1 MFRGIAL
8 FLLVVGVC
16 CAGAAA
22 QTGAP
27 AQLDIQGHRGARGLM
42 PENSMPAFR
51 KALRLH
57 VPTLELDL
65 QLTQDH
71 VFVVHHD
78 AKLDPKRCLYDDGH
92 KVEKQAI
99 DQLRYDA
106 LAHIDCGR
114 LVDPRFPKQ
123 QTVAGTRIPRLQDV
137 LALARSADYPVQL
150 SVEIKWSKHRDGLTE
165 AGYARQLL
173 TLLKE
178 YGLAQRTIVQSFHAS
193 ALLAVGSADPTV
205 RRAILVRRPE
215 EYDAAVQQSR
225 ATILSPRYDALH
237 REDVEH
243 FQRLGIAVIPW
254 TVNEP
259 ADLCRMIAWGVN
271 GLITDYP
278 DRAMRLVKN
287 NSCKNAK

>member
-1 MFRGIAL
+1 
-8 FLLVVGVC
+8 
-16 CAGAAA
+16 
-22 QTGAP
+22 
-27 AQLDIQGHRGARGLM
+27 
-42 PENSMPAFR
+42 MPAFR
-51 KALRLH
+51 KALSLR

-78 AKLDPKRCLYDDGH
+78 AKLDPKRCIYDDGH
-92 KVEKQAI
+92 KVENQAI

-114 LVDPRFPKQ
+114 VVDPRFPKQ
-123 QTVAGTRIPRLQDV
+123 QAVAATRIPRLQDV
-137 LALARSADYPVQL
+137 LALARTAEYPVQFN
-150 SVEIKWSKHRDGLTE
+150 VEIKWSKRRDGLTE
-165 AGYARQLL
+165 LAYARKLL
-173 TLLKE
+173 ALLKH
-178 YGLAQRTIVQSFHAS
+178 YGMTHRTIVQSFHVP
-193 ALLAVGSADPTV
+193 ALLAVGSIDPTV
-205 RRAILVRRPE
+205 RRAILVRQPE

-225 ATILSPRYDALH
+225 AIILSPRYDGL
-237 REDVEH
+237 RRQDVER

-259 ADLCRMIAWGVN
+259 ADLCRLIGWGVD

-278 DRAMRLVKN
+278 DRAMQLVDN